1 MINLAANL
9 TMMFNEHDFIDRFR
23 AATAA
28 GFAGVEYLFPYDYP
42 AEQIKEQLDEYD
54 LVQVLFDLP
63 AGDWS
68 AGDRGI
74 AVQPDRVNEFQD
86 GVGVAIKYAK
96 VLQCARLTCLAGIPD
111 EATDPQLSEETMIE
125 NLRFAAKA
133 AQTIGATILVEPL
146 NTKDVPGTFVSTS
159 NHGARIVKAA
169 NMPNIALQYD
179 FYHMQIMEGNLAP
192 TFTSLLPII
201 HHVQIADNPG
211 RHEPGSGEIN
221 YSFILDHIDKSG
233 YDGWIGAEYM
243 PAEDTLRGLPWAHKY
258 LK

>member
-9 TMMFNEHDFIDRFR
+9 TMMFNEHDFIDRFK
-23 AATAA
+23 AAAAA

-86 GVGVAIKYAK
+86 GVGVAIEYAK

-111 EATDPQLSEETMIE
+111 EATAPQLSEETMIE

-133 AQTIGATILVEPL
+133 VQTIGATILVEPL
-146 NTKDVPGTFVSTS
+146 NTKDVPGTFTSTS
-159 NHGARIVKAA
+159 DHGARIVKAA

-201 HHVQIADNPG
+201 RHVQIADNPG

-243 PAEDTLRGLPWAHKY
+243 PADDTLRGLSWAYKH

>member
-9 TMMFNEHDFIDRFR
+9 TMMFNEHDFLNRFK
-23 AATAA
+23 AAADA

-42 AEQIKEQLDEYD
+42 AEQINEQLDD
-54 LVQVLFDLP
+54 HCLIQVLFDLP
-63 AGDWS
+63 AGDW
-68 AGDRGI
+68 ATGDRGI

-86 GVGVAIKYAK
+86 GVGVAIEYAK
-96 VLQCARLTCLAGIPD
+96 SLQCARLTCLAGIPD
-111 EATDPQLSEETMIE
+111 EGTDPQLSEETMIE

-159 NHGARIVKAA
+159 DHGARIVKAA

-192 TFTSLLPII
+192 TFTSLLSII

-243 PAEDTLRGLPWAHKY
+243 PAEDTLRGLSWACEY